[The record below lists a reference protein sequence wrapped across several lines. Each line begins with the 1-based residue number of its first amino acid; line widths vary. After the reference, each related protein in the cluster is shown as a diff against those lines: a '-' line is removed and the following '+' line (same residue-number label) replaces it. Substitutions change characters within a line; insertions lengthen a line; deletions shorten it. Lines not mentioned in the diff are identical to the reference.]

1 MIKKF
6 HILLI
11 IFITG
16 LLSTPNQTYACATKL
31 TKTAQSCCKKE
42 IAHKVN
48 KKNFCK
54 NHKAK
59 NDQSNNDCGGKCDNS
74 NCSCPTLSF
83 ALQLPF
89 GNEVKI
95 RTNFVIG
102 KKNKLYH
109 NETYLSDGFISIW
122 SPPNIG

>member
-1 MIKKF
+1 MKKGFNSFIVVFVIGFLLTPMIT
-6 HILLI
+6 L
-11 IFITG
+11 
-16 LLSTPNQTYACATKL
+16 ACATKL
-31 TKTAQSCCKKE
+31 TKTAKSCCKKDTDLK
-42 IAHKVN
+42 IN

-54 NHKAK
+54 NHNAK

-89 GNEVKI
+89 GNEIKI
-95 RTNFVIG
+95 KTKFVTG
-102 KKNKLYH
+102 KKNKLYD